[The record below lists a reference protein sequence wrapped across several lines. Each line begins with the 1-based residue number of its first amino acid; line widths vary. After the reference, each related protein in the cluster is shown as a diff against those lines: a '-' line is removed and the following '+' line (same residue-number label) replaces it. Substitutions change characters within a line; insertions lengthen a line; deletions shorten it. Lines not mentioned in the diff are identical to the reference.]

1 MKDKNDMTQGSPG
14 KVLILFAIP
23 MVMGNLFQQLYN
35 IVDSMIVGNFVGSD
49 ALAAVG
55 ASTSVVFLF
64 VAIATGL
71 SMGCSV
77 IISQLFGAKKI
88 LAMKTAI
95 STTLISIGGFSIVL
109 TILGLLLNKAI
120 LQLMKTP
127 ENIMQDASDYL
138 AIYFMG
144 LVFLFFY
151 NGLIAVFNGMGK
163 SQIPLYFLILSSIIN
178 VVLDLVFVLRFDM
191 GVAGVAWATLIAQ
204 GVSAVASFLCLLVVL
219 RKMPTEEKPDFF
231 SASILARM
239 LKIAVP
245 SSLQQSIVSI
255 GFLFVQRLING
266 YGPMVI
272 AGYTA
277 ATKIDNIAI
286 MPMINVGNAVSTFT
300 AQNMGAQKIER
311 VKKGYRAGMAMS
323 VVISLTVTGILYLWG
338 SDLVGA
344 FVDSK
349 TGSGVIGVGV
359 EYLQV
364 VSIFY
369 VVMGIMNISN
379 GILRGSGDVKVFM
392 LSTLCNFTIRVI
404 MAYALVKTPLGAS
417 GIWWA
422 IPIGWT
428 VGLVIALVRYLSG
441 KWKHI
446 TLV

>member
-95 STTLISIGGFSIVL
+95 STTLISIGGFSIIL

>member
-1 MKDKNDMTQGSPG
+1 MTQGSPG

>member
-1 MKDKNDMTQGSPG
+1 MTQGSPG

-95 STTLISIGGFSIVL
+95 STTLISIGGFSIIL

>member
-266 YGPMVI
+266 YGSMVI

>member
-1 MKDKNDMTQGSPG
+1 MTQGSPG

-231 SASILARM
+231 SMSILARM